1 MHINTAI
8 TKHIIPLLEK
18 YEGKKANEIPFDTIT
33 EEIKRLTRKEVN
45 YRRVLSSGVEL
56 AKSDIRNAST
66 FSFNIDA
73 TSTLVS
79 ELTQSSQVRRD
90 RFRHLCVAND
100 LPATR
105 VGIKLDAI
113 RSEVCFTVNYIL
125 EPETKQ
131 IYFAAIIGF
140 YGTSI
145 NGWAERVGLKETLNK
160 HSTPSTHYMSNEA
173 AREYVY
179 LLERDVK
186 LKVVNS
192 ALFNTELQ

>member
-18 YEGKKANEIPFDTIT
+18 YEGKKSKDISFEDISAEV
-33 EEIKRLTRKEVN
+33 KRLTRKEVN
-45 YRRVLSSGVEL
+45 FRRVPPSAVDR
-56 AKSDIRNAST
+56 AKSDLNTAST

-73 TSTLVS
+73 TATLVS
-79 ELTQSSQVRRD
+79 ELTQSSQARRD

-100 LPATR
+100 YPSTR
-105 VGIKLDAI
+105 VGIKLEAI

-125 EPETKQ
+125 EPETSN

-145 NGWAERVGLKETLNK
+145 NGWAERVELKETLNK
-160 HSTPSTHYMSNEA
+160 HSIPSTHYMSLAA

-186 LKVVNS
+186 LKVLN
-192 ALFNTELQ
+192 

>member
-18 YEGKKANEIPFDTIT
+18 YEGKKVNDIDFKMIT
-33 EEIKRLTRKEVN
+33 SEVLRLTKKEVN
-45 YRRVLSSGVEL
+45 FRRINPSAIDL
-56 AKSDIRNAST
+56 AKSDLKGANT
-66 FSFNIDA
+66 FSFNIDD
-73 TSTLVS
+73 TFLRK
-79 ELTQSSQVRRD
+79 ELTESSQARRD
-90 RFRHLCVAND
+90 RFRHLCVQQD
-100 LPATR
+100 MPSSR
-105 VGIKLDAI
+105 IGIRPSGV

-125 EPETKQ
+125 DPETSN

-145 NGWAERVGLKETLNK
+145 NGWAERVELKETLNK
-160 HSTPSTHYMSNEA
+160 HSTPSTHYMSREA

-186 LKVVNS
+186 LKVVK
-192 ALFNTELQ
+192 

>member
-18 YEGKKANEIPFDTIT
+18 YEGKKSNQIPFGTIS

-45 YRRVLSSGVEL
+45 YRRVLPSAVEL
-56 AKSDIRNAST
+56 AKSDLHGAST

-73 TSTLVS
+73 TATLVS
-79 ELTQSSQVRRD
+79 ELTQSSQARRD

-100 LPATR
+100 YPGTR
-105 VGIKLDAI
+105 VGIKLEAI

-125 EPETKQ
+125 EPETNN

-145 NGWAERVGLKETLNK
+145 NGWADRVELKETLNK
-160 HSTPSTHYMSNEA
+160 HSTPSTHYMSLAA

-186 LKVVNS
+186 LKVVK
-192 ALFNTELQ
+192 